1 MASFPTK
8 RSFAAALAT
17 GALAALLLSALAI
30 PAAAQNPGGQGK
42 SPNMPNF
49 KIAGQATAIEGDLL
63 MVDGKTVRLMG
74 IDAPDPGQRCKNRHG
89 GEYDC
94 FAISAA
100 VLRNLVENDEVECV
114 IADKDRHGM
123 NQGECKVR
131 GVDLG
136 AAMVARGWAF
146 AYRSLTPA
154 YASAEAYAQTNR
166 FGMWAG
172 KVEKPWAWR
181 SRQLRENAK

>member
-1 MASFPTK
+1 M
-8 RSFAAALAT
+8 ALARLDRGRV
-17 GALAALLLSALAI
+17 GALALALLAAAAG
-30 PAAAQNPGGQGK
+30 PAAAQNTGGGGR
-42 SPNMPNF
+42 SHNIPNF
-49 KIAGQATAIEGDLL
+49 KIAGQATAIEGDML
-63 MVDGKTVRLMG
+63 MVDGKAVRLMG
-74 IDAPDPGQRCKNRHG
+74 IDAPDPGQRCKNKYG
-89 GEYDC
+89 SEYDC
-94 FAISAA
+94 FAISTA
-100 VLRNLVENDEVECV
+100 VLRNLVENDDVECV
-114 IADKDRHGM
+114 VADKDRHGM

-131 GVDLG
+131 GVNLG

-181 SRQLRENAK
+181 SRQLREQAK

>member
-1 MASFPTK
+1 M
-8 RSFAAALAT
+8 LA
-17 GALAALLLSALAI
+17 GLALLGACGA
-30 PAAAQNPGGQGK
+30 PAAAQNARGGGK
-42 SPNMPNF
+42 SPNVPNV
-49 KIAGQATAIEGDLL
+49 KIAGQATAVEGDLV

-74 IDAPDPGQRCKNRHG
+74 IDAPDPGQRCKNKYG
-89 GEYDC
+89 SAYDC
-94 FAISAA
+94 FAIATA
-100 VLRNLVENDEVECV
+100 VLRNLVENADVECV
-114 IADKDRHGM
+114 VADRDRNGM

-146 AYRSLTPA
+146 SYRSLTPA

-181 SRQLRENAK
+181 SRQLREQAK

>member
-1 MASFPTK
+1 MASFLTK
-8 RSFAAALAT
+8 RPGLAAAVA
-17 GALAALLLSALAI
+17 AALLLAFVA
-30 PAAAQNPGGQGK
+30 PAAAQNAAGRGK
-42 SPNMPNF
+42 SPNIPNF
-49 KIAGQATAIEGDLL
+49 KIAGKATAIEGDFL

-74 IDAPDPGQRCKNRHG
+74 VDAPDPGQRCKNKYG
-89 GEYDC
+89 SEYDC
-94 FAISAA
+94 FAIATA
-100 VLRNLVENDEVECV
+100 VLRNLVENDDVECV
-114 IADKDRHGM
+114 IADKDRNSQ

-181 SRQLRENAK
+181 SRQLREKAK